1 MPPSPPSPHP
11 ESQYFSLNPQRC
23 FFPLRTT
30 SSISQDL
37 RLGPTNSAC
46 TCLHFCKYT
55 APNTEA
61 EFERKSLSVASHS
74 ATLASQTILACCQ
87 AAFSSACTDG
97 SALTQYHTHPVQMA
111 INWKESDAKDR
122 LLAAVIAA
130 STHLNMN
137 EVARLFGQGAT
148 YDAVECQLRKV
159 KKLAAK
165 LKVEAAGRPSAAV
178 VPSRSKYKTI
188 ESPAKTPVKTGRVA
202 KAMKATDRKTKVK
215 LELLEDEV
223 DAVLDSTAS
232 EELEESV

>member
-46 TCLHFCKYT
+46 TCLHF
-55 APNTEA
+55 
-61 EFERKSLSVASHS
+61 S
-74 ATLASQTILACCQ
+74 
-87 AAFSSACTDG
+87 
-97 SALTQYHTHPVQMA
+97 QYHTHPVQMA